1 MRHWFAKSEAFA
13 VSAEPNRTRPH
24 LFGLESIRGP
34 CRFGWGVEALV
45 ATFPSVES
53 PADGL
58 LQHLPMRAQTRP
70 PQRGHFGKVPRLE
83 LSLCPPCHPR
93 PARSAAPM
101 CRFLDRVKTDSN
113 VLGPLRGPEC
123 VDEVLYRVPRL
134 GEGRSRCCLVLSWLS
149 VLVQARHTCAP
160 NWT

>member
-24 LFGLESIRGP
+24 LFGLESIQGP
-34 CRFGWGVEALV
+34 CRFGWGVEGLV

-58 LQHLPMRAQTRP
+58 PQHLPMRAQAHP

-83 LSLCPPCHPR
+83 LSVSPMSPEAGQIGCPHVQIFGPSQNGFKCLGIFERPR
-93 PARSAAPM
+93 VCRRGAVPGTSAR
-101 CRFLDRVKTDSN
+101 
-113 VLGPLRGPEC
+113 
-123 VDEVLYRVPRL
+123 
-134 GEGRSRCCLVLSWLS
+134 
-149 VLVQARHTCAP
+149 
-160 NWT
+160 